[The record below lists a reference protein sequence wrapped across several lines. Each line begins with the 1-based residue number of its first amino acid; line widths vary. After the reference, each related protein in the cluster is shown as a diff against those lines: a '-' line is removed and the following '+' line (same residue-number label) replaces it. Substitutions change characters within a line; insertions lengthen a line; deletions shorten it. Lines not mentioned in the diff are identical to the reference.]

1 MRDYKPL
8 WPWLWLGLAAIAY
21 ALPWVQHDTHVF
33 TMNAYD
39 MAEWNS
45 ILATSQQSTL
55 PLIISG
61 LLRLHLFIMTVI
73 AAFYAMKSRL
83 SFRVAGLLVAS
94 LLILSQLPPVNGIA
108 NIFNDNNNAQQFG
121 LAILSLICTVGII
134 IKPQWPWV
142 IFIIGLVI
150 GGIISTIGG
159 VWGSLDALN
168 TLNISASL
176 SIGAAGMLILYILF
190 LVLVFITRSQQTERG

>member
-1 MRDYKPL
+1 
-8 WPWLWLGLAAIAY
+8 
-21 ALPWVQHDTHVF
+21 
-33 TMNAYD
+33 

-73 AAFYAMKSRL
+73 AAFYAMKSRI

-134 IKPQWPWV
+134 TKPQWPWV

-168 TLNISASL
+168 TLNISAAL
-176 SIGAAGMLILYILF
+176 SIGAAGILILYILF